1 MTFSDRDREDYEFL
15 AGVAATARERRLPN
29 FLHLDQPIGIRNYIR
44 IANEIANAVPA
55 GRVLDWG
62 CGVGQM
68 TYLLR
73 RRGFDVVPF
82 EMSTTVDTLPVLPV
96 LRHEEIVRAV
106 HPTDLP
112 FADAE
117 FDAVLSCG
125 VLEHVD
131 EFSTPGNERRSLAE
145 IHRVL
150 RPDGYFAIYQL
161 PQKYTWVEAITRTLG
176 IGYSHPRRFTASEI
190 EGILGETGF
199 RTERLRRG
207 NMLPKNLTGLP
218 DALRR
223 LYSGWTTGVLAA
235 DRALSSVPLLNQ
247 VAGVL
252 EVIARKT
259 SSRTAS

>member
-1 MTFSDRDREDYEFL
+1 VTLSDRDREDYEFL
-15 AGVAATARERRLPN
+15 TGVAATARERRLPN

-73 RRGFDVVPF
+73 RRGFDVVPY
-82 EMSTTVDTLPVLPV
+82 EILATADGLPVLPV
-96 LRHEEIVRAV
+96 LRHDEIVSGV

-112 FADAE
+112 FDEAE

-131 EFSTPGNERRSLAE
+131 EFSASGNERRSLAE
-145 IHRVL
+145 INRVL
-150 RPDGYFAIYQL
+150 RSSGYFAIYQL
-161 PQKYTWVEAITRTLG
+161 PQKYTWVEAITRTLR
-176 IGYSHPRRFTASEI
+176 IGYSHPRRFTAAEI
-190 EGILGETGF
+190 EGILGATGF
-199 RTERLRRG
+199 SVERLRRG
-207 NMLPKNLTGLP
+207 NMLPKNLTGFP
-218 DALRR
+218 DAFRR
-223 LYSGWTTGVLAA
+223 LYSGWSDAILAA

-247 VAGVL
+247 LAGVL
-252 EVIARKT
+252 EIIARKA
-259 SSRTAS
+259 SSRTAA